1 MKVSISDYDALKYK
15 TCICLQ
21 IIFISGYYVT
31 DLIPSSV
38 RASKKIISAS
48 ISSLKIIFISFSFF

>member
-15 TCICLQ
+15 TCIYLQ

-31 DLIPSSV
+31 DLIPSLV
-38 RASKKIISAS
+38 EQVKKFYR
-48 ISSLKIIFISFSFF
+48 LVFLH

>member
-15 TCICLQ
+15 TCTCLQ

-48 ISSLKIIFISFSFF
+48 ISSLR

>member
-1 MKVSISDYDALKYK
+1 MKVSISDYDALIYK

-21 IIFISGYYVT
+21 IIFIPGYYVT

-38 RASKKIISAS
+38 GASKKN
-48 ISSLKIIFISFSFF
+48 FIG